1 MKTINPLIILISTCL
16 IFCITEVNAQKSLQL
31 DLFVGNW
38 YYQGPQNPKVND
50 TIWLKKTLAENQ
62 SLDFTKWEFSE
73 SHVFDI
79 GIFKAVDNDK
89 NKLIEIKETKP
100 EEYKWYF
107 DNISNRLRIEKYQT
121 DMVYSVIDYQKQ
133 IIKLTRLK

>member
-1 MKTINPLIILISTCL
+1 MKIINPLIILILTCL

-50 TIWLKKTLAENQ
+50 TIWLKKTLPENQ

-73 SHVFDI
+73 SHVFDV
-79 GIFKAVDNDK
+79 GIFKADDNDK
-89 NKLIEIKETKP
+89 KKLIEIREATP
-100 EEYKWYF
+100 VEYKWYF
-107 DNISNRLRIEKYQT
+107 DNILNRLRIEKYEA
-121 DMVYSVIDYQKQ
+121 DVVYSVIDYQEQ

>member
-50 TIWLKKTLAENQ
+50 TIWLKKTLPENQ

-73 SHVFDI
+73 SHIFDVSK
-79 GIFKAVDNDK
+79 FKAVDNDK
-89 NKLIEIKETKP
+89 NNLIEISEAKP
-100 EEYKWYF
+100 VEYKWHF
-107 DNISNRLRIEKYQT
+107 DNISQQLRIEKYQA
-121 DMVYSVIDYQKQ
+121 DVVYSVIDYQKQ